1 MAQNAQTPGTVP
13 TDIDP
18 SVPPRLAQVLV
29 QLMHKS
35 GEPDFDYNEE
45 SIEQISLWISH
56 ARKAATDEETRQMAQ
71 LAAAFVGDCLCRLQ
85 GGRWIS
91 NEGETAVHLPN
102 GIVCRPFI
110 KAQKQLANG
119 ESDSLIGFYRS
130 TCVLGTLTI
139 EELQKFASGEL
150 DISQRLAE
158 AGVNITVSPSH

>member
-1 MAQNAQTPGTVP
+1 MPEEAGMSGAVP
-13 TDIDP
+13 TNIDP
-18 SVPPRLAQVLV
+18 SVPPRLAEVLV

-35 GEPDFDYNEE
+35 GEQDFDYNEE
-45 SIEQISLWISH
+45 SIEQISRWIDY
-56 ARKAATDEETRQMAQ
+56 ARSTVDHEETRQMAQ

-119 ESDSLIGFYRS
+119 DADSLIGFYRS

-139 EELQKFASGEL
+139 EELQKFATGEL
-150 DISQRLAE
+150 DIEQRLAD
-158 AGVNITVSPSH
+158 AGVNISVSASH